1 MTKFNNSQELHE
13 WLCEHEHSDTSTF
26 GEYYLSAI
34 IGITEEGN
42 LVYSYSKMVEQE
54 MEDYGISFDDAVE
67 YINYNAIRT
76 VPYMK
81 DKPPVIVYD
90 MD

>member
-13 WLCEHEHSDTSTF
+13 WLCEHEQLDTSTF

-54 MEDYGISFDDAVE
+54 MEDYDISLDDAVE
-67 YINYNAIRT
+67 YINYNAIRN

>member
-13 WLCEHEHSDTSTF
+13 WLCEHEHLDTSTF

-54 MEDYGISFDDAVE
+54 MEDYDISLDDAVE

>member
-13 WLCEHEHSDTSTF
+13 WLCEHEHLDTSTF

-54 MEDYGISFDDAVE
+54 MEDYGILFDDAVE

>member
-13 WLCEHEHSDTSTF
+13 WLCEHEHSETSTF

-54 MEDYGISFDDAVE
+54 MEDYDISLDDAVE
-67 YINYNAIRT
+67 YINYNTIRT

>member
-13 WLCEHEHSDTSTF
+13 WLCEHEHSETTTF

-54 MEDYGISFDDAVE
+54 MEDYDISLDDAVE

>member
-13 WLCEHEHSDTSTF
+13 WLCEHEHLDTSTF

-42 LVYSYSKMVEQE
+42 LVYSYSKMVE
-54 MEDYGISFDDAVE
+54 
-67 YINYNAIRT
+67 
-76 VPYMK
+76 
-81 DKPPVIVYD
+81 
-90 MD
+90 

>member
-1 MTKFNNSQELHE
+1 MTKFSNSQELHE
-13 WLCEHEHSDTSTF
+13 WLCEHEHLDTSTF

-34 IGITEEGN
+34 IGITVEGN

-54 MEDYGISFDDAVE
+54 MEDYDISLDDAVE